1 MQHQEITNSEPCVRM
16 GTMCWTENHVIEL
29 GPCVR
34 MGTMC
39 WTEDHMHVLELG
51 PCVRMRTICWTED
64 IPVAIGM
71 LAAISVLKEEKRK

>member
-1 MQHQEITNSEPCVRM
+1 MQHQEITNSE
-16 GTMCWTENHVIEL
+16 
-29 GPCVR
+29 PCVR